1 MPWESRF
8 HVCDPVCGLVD
19 VYSSKSGAM
28 AGARKHAKECNH
40 VTVNDLMAKRGAA
53 NNWNVRGGMI
63 GFRPWETS
71 L

>member
-1 MPWESRF
+1 ME
-8 HVCDPVCGLVD
+8 CD
-19 VYSSKSGAM
+19 S
-28 AGARKHAKECNH
+28 
-40 VTVNDLMAKRGAA
+40 VTVYDLMAKRGAA